1 MRASRRRAGASDRYV
16 VAHSPPKLWPRML
29 HGGAPSS
36 ARVCSASRTIASAR
50 KCSRYPAC
58 SGAVRPGSAPT
69 GVERPVPRWSS
80 MSTRKSSSA
89 RSSQPGPLG
98 LRVGREPSWPGPPCR
113 KRSHGR
119 SRPSGSAISRAK
131 TVMPP
136 PSGRPWSSGT
146 ANSCSVSRSP
156 LASTAAGGIGG
167 KLLMRLS
174 SRKQTL
180 FEISSH
186 QAEKILREMTEVSTV
201 IRVLVAD
208 DFPMVRDALS
218 SALDRHPHM
227 EVAGTAADGL
237 EAVEQAHALQP
248 DVIVMDLRTP
258 GMSGLMALTRL
269 TTELPHI
276 RVLLLT
282 ACDEPDAVIDAV
294 SAGAAGFVT
303 KRIGSA
309 ELAEAVCAVHRGE
322 PVVDPALTAHLVRGL
337 RREENGHNGL
347 GAGRLTG
354 SELNVLRL
362 VADGA
367 TDKQI
372 SKSLYIS
379 PRTVQSHLAQIRTK
393 VGLRRRVE
401 LTRWAAE
408 HLVT

>member
-1 MRASRRRAGASDRYV
+1 M
-16 VAHSPPKLWPRML
+16 
-29 HGGAPSS
+29 
-36 ARVCSASRTIASAR
+36 
-50 KCSRYPAC
+50 
-58 SGAVRPGSAPT
+58 
-69 GVERPVPRWSS
+69 
-80 MSTRKSSSA
+80 
-89 RSSQPGPLG
+89 
-98 LRVGREPSWPGPPCR
+98 
-113 KRSHGR
+113 
-119 SRPSGSAISRAK
+119 
-131 TVMPP
+131 
-136 PSGRPWSSGT
+136 
-146 ANSCSVSRSP
+146 
-156 LASTAAGGIGG
+156 
-167 KLLMRLS
+167 
-174 SRKQTL
+174 
-180 FEISSH
+180 
-186 QAEKILREMTEVSTV
+186 LREMTEVSTV

-218 SALDRHPHM
+218 AGLDRHPHI

-248 DVIVMDLRTP
+248 DVIVMDLRMP

-269 TTELPHI
+269 TTELPQI

-282 ACDEPDAVIDAV
+282 ACEEPDAVVDAV

-309 ELAEAVCAVHRGE
+309 ELADAVCSVHRGE
-322 PVVDPALTAHLVRGL
+322 PVVDPALTAHLIRGL
-337 RREENGHNGL
+337 RRDQDGHNGL
-347 GAGRLTG
+347 SAGRLTG

-401 LTRWAAE
+401 LTRWAAD